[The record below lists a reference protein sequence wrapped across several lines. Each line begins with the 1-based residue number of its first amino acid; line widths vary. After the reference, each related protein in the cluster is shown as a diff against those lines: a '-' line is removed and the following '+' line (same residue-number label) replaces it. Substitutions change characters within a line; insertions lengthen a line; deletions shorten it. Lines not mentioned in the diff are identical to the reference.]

1 MAIASGLVGEFLF
14 AFGAGDGDFA
24 FALGDTDGL
33 LAFGAGEIAVVSVLN
48 ALQKLQIFPI
58 FPIALIGIPG
68 EAAVHC
74 QDQKAVGQHGDDQSG
89 NVVPHKQAHEAK
101 GKANADEQCI

>member
-1 MAIASGLVGEFLF
+1 MAIASGLFGEFLF

-24 FALGDTDGL
+24 FALGDADGL

-48 ALQKLQIFPI
+48 TLQKLQIFPI
-58 FPIALIGIPG
+58 FPIALIGVPG

-101 GKANADEQCI
+101 GKADANEQCI